1 MNSGARHCAGAFPAS
16 RDRRDAEIK
25 LVAAHAA
32 DDAPAAPAAKKSKAT
47 VLTKELVQEELQ
59 RLLVDE
65 AEEAE
70 ANCTVDELLSALRK
84 THPAMTVE
92 ESALRAF
99 LDEMYEVDVVRDI
112 ISMDVE
118 SDDDD
123 E

>member
-1 MNSGARHCAGAFPAS
+1 MLTTVRITKAQAVLLQTMKIADETMSVK
-16 RDRRDAEIK
+16 EY
-25 LVAAHAA
+25 VA
-32 DDAPAAPAAKKSKAT
+32 
-47 VLTKELVQEELQ
+47 
-59 RLLVDE
+59 
-65 AEEAE
+65 
-70 ANCTVDELLSALRK
+70 SALAEC
-84 THPAMTVE
+84 THRAMTVE

>member
-1 MNSGARHCAGAFPAS
+1 M
-16 RDRRDAEIK
+16 
-25 LVAAHAA
+25 
-32 DDAPAAPAAKKSKAT
+32 
-47 VLTKELVQEELQ
+47 QEELQ

-70 ANCTVDELLSALRK
+70 ANCTVDELLSALR
-84 THPAMTVE
+84 
-92 ESALRAF
+92 AF

-118 SDDDD
+118 SADDD

>member
-1 MNSGARHCAGAFPAS
+1 MCGRLPGIS
-16 RDRRDAEIK
+16 
-25 LVAAHAA
+25 A
-32 DDAPAAPAAKKSKAT
+32 DDSRFF
-47 VLTKELVQEELQ
+47 LVQEELQ

-70 ANCTVDELLSALRK
+70 ANCTVDELLRALRK
-84 THPAMTVE
+84 THRAMTVE
-92 ESALRAF
+92 ESALQAF
-99 LDEMYEVDVVRDI
+99 LDEMYVEIDVVRDI